1 MRCSAVALL
10 LAASLLIAVIGSD
23 GIRST
28 TSSATTKYNAL
39 FSFGDSVTETG
50 NICINSNSTELG
62 TLTLTHPP
70 YGMTYFGRPSCR
82 WSNGRVV
89 IDFIEIRG
97 RGKICCYSLILPV
110 PAQALG
116 LPLLPPSKSKGKDFR
131 RGANM
136 AITGATAL
144 NFSFYKT
151 LGVEDPLWN
160 HGPLSTQIQWFEELI
175 PSICGA
181 KKDCKQFLGKSL
193 FVFGEFGGN
202 DYNAQLFEFLFTV
215 EKAMKNTPMVVTAIV
230 NGFSNP
236 LETCCGAGGGKYN
249 FDFARCGM
257 PGATTACHNPSARLS
272 WDGVHPTE
280 AANKIVA
287 DSWLNG
293 PYCTPPILS

>member
-28 TSSATTKYNAL
+28 TSTATTKYNAL

-89 IDFIEIRG
+89 IDFI
-97 RGKICCYSLILPV
+97 
-110 PAQALG
+110 AQALG

-151 LGVEDPLWN
+151 LGVEDPIWN

-181 KKDCKQFLGKSL
+181 KKDCKQFLRKSL
-193 FVFGEFGGN
+193 FIFGEFGGN
-202 DYNAQLFEFLFTV
+202 DYNAQLFELLFTV
-215 EKAMKNTPMVVTAIV
+215 EKAMKNTPMKWFGSEKFLLLGLEFVSSGA
-230 NGFSNP
+230 GFSNP
-236 LETCCGAGGGKYN
+236 FETCCGAGGGKYN
-249 FDFARCGM
+249 FDFGARCGM

-280 AANKIVA
+280 AANKIFA